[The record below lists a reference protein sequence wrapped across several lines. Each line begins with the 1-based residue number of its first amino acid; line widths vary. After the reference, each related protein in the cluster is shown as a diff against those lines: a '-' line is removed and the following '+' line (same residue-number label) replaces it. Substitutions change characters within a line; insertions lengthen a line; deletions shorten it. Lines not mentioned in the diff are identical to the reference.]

1 MNNRLKSYLPPACI
15 FLLNFIKKEIL
26 SFSKRKILNK
36 NRSIKDIHKDE
47 RCFILC
53 NGPSV
58 NIQNLL
64 LLKDEIVIS
73 VSSGYLHDKYSE
85 IKPRYHVIPNI
96 TFGKFTHEHAIAWF
110 REMDQHL
117 LSDILFLGTEQYS
130 MVKKSGLLA
139 SKNIHYI
146 GMYGDFNDNFCIPRI
161 DTFISGVQSVPIL
174 AIMIAMYMGFNKI
187 YLLGTD
193 HDWFIKKNYSYAFAP
208 TIAVGTDPGV
218 KPNGN
223 MPELLLADE
232 LPIAAVLWNQYRAL
246 HRIAEANNIKIYNAS
261 AGGALDEFDLIDFES
276 LMTSNK

>member
-1 MNNRLKSYLPPACI
+1 MNIRLEFYLPPACI
-15 FLLNFIKKEIL
+15 FLLRYLKKELL

-36 NRSIKDIHKDE
+36 NKSIKDIHKNK

-58 NIQNLL
+58 KSQNLL

-73 VSSGYLHDKYSE
+73 VSSGYLHDGYSE
-85 IKPRYHVIPNI
+85 IKPRYHVVPNM

-110 REMDQHL
+110 REMDQQL
-117 LSDILFLGTEQYS
+117 LSDTLFLSAEQYN
-130 MVKKSGLLA
+130 MVAKSGLLA

-161 DTFISGVQSVPIL
+161 DKFIPGVQSVPIL
-174 AIMIAMYMGFNKI
+174 AIMLAMYMGFNKI

-193 HDWFIKKNYSYAFAP
+193 HDWFIKTNYSYAFGQILFA
-208 TIAVGTDPGV
+208 GTDPGV
-218 KPNGN
+218 HKDGS
-223 MPELLLADE
+223 MPESLLANE

-246 HRIAEANNIKIYNAS
+246 HRIAEVNNIKIYNAS
-261 AGGALDEFDLIDFES
+261 AGGALDEFDRIDFES
-276 LMTSNK
+276 FMTSNK

>member
-1 MNNRLKSYLPPACI
+1 MNIRLKFYLPPACI
-15 FLLNFIKKEIL
+15 FLLRYLKKELL

-36 NRSIKDIHKDE
+36 NRLIKDIHKDE

-58 NIQNLL
+58 NNQNLL

-73 VSSGYLHDKYSE
+73 VSSGYLHDGYSE
-85 IKPRYHVIPNI
+85 IKPRYHVVPNM

-110 REMDQHL
+110 REMDQQL
-117 LSDILFLGTEQYS
+117 LSDTLFLGTEQYN
-130 MVKKSGLLA
+130 MVAKSGLLA

-161 DTFISGVQSVPIL
+161 DKFIPEAQSVPIL
-174 AIMIAMYMGFNKI
+174 AIMLAMYMGFNKI

-193 HDWFIKKNYSYAFAP
+193 HDWFIKKNYSYAFGQILFA
-208 TIAVGTDPGV
+208 GTDPGV
-218 KPNGN
+218 HKDGS
-223 MPELLLADE
+223 MPELLLANE

-246 HRIAEANNIKIYNAS
+246 HRIAKVNNIKIYNAS
-261 AGGALDEFDLIDFES
+261 AGGALDEFDRIDFES
-276 LMTSNK
+276 FMTSNK